1 MPNRPLPSTKEV
13 SVAVLIV
20 VNTTPYG
27 TEGPYNALRLTEAL
41 ITAGEWVDL
50 FLMGDGVHAARRG
63 QQPREAH
70 KSVEDL
76 LAQAI
81 AAGASI
87 TACGACCRTRG
98 LEQQD
103 LIEGVRLATIHELAA
118 LVSKND
124 KLLSF

>member
-1 MPNRPLPSTKEV
+1 M
-13 SVAVLIV
+13 AVLIV

-41 ITAGEWVDL
+41 LAAGEWVDL
-50 FLMGDGVHAARRG
+50 FLMGDAVHAARRG

-70 KSVEDL
+70 KSVEEL
-76 LAQAI
+76 VIQAVTG
-81 AAGASI
+81 GASI

-98 LEQQD
+98 LEQED
-103 LIEGVRLATIHELAA
+103 LIEGVRLATIHELAG

-124 KLLSF
+124 RLLSF